1 MKRFKNNLSK
11 MASLDIFLNAR
22 HPNEIKE
29 VQKTLEPV
37 GISSPLLSMD
47 IFLGNFKRSLESGR
61 KKTDLNYIL
70 DLDPDYSAQFD
81 HGLILQK
88 NYDALVLTDVHQ
100 TIKWVNKGFSKMTGY
115 TAGYALGKTP
125 KFLQGEGTQQDT
137 KSRIRKRLGNKEIF
151 SEIVVNYRKNKE
163 EYMCE
168 ITIIPLLGNN
178 QHLSHFL
185 AIEKEVA

>member
-1 MKRFKNNLSK
+1 
-11 MASLDIFLNAR
+11 MASLDIFLNER
-22 HPNEIKE
+22 HPDEIKE

-47 IFLGNFKRSLESGR
+47 IFLGNFKQALESGR

-70 DLDPDYSAQFD
+70 DLDPAYTNQFD
-81 HGLILQK
+81 HELILK
-88 NYDALVLTDVHQ
+88 KEYDALVLTDVQ
-100 TIKWVNKGFSKMTGY
+100 QNIKWVNKGFTKMTGY
-115 TAGYALGKTP
+115 TAGYALGKNP

-137 KSRIRKRLGNKEIF
+137 NRRISYRLENKEIF

-163 EYMCE
+163 EYLCE
-168 ITIIPLLGNN
+168 ITIIPLLDNN
-178 QHLSHFL
+178 QHLTHFL